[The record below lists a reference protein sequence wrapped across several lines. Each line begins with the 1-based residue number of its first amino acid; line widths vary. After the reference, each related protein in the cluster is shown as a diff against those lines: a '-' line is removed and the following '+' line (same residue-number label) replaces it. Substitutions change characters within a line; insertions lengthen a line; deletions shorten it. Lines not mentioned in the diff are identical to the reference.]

1 MRKTVFYWLNGFYA
15 LPKISCLYVCESVS
29 GVFILFYWSLCLS
42 TNTTIFIIFIYMC
55 CACLLVSQSCP
66 TLCDPMDCSLP
77 GSSVRGDSPG
87 KNTEVDAMLSS
98 RGSFNPGIEP
108 RSPALQADSLPP
120 SGFLS
125 SSDSKESACIAGD
138 PDSIPGLGRSLGE
151 GNGCPLQYSCLE
163 SCMDRGAWQVQPM
176 GLQRV
181 RHAER
186 LTLFT
191 VWATT
196 EAQYWSG

>member
-1 MRKTVFYWLNGFYA
+1 MCVNLFLESLFYF
-15 LPKISCLYVCESVS
+15 IDLYVS
-29 GVFILFYWSLCLS
+29 LS

-66 TLCDPMDCSLP
+66 TLCDPMDWSLP
-77 GSSVRGDSPG
+77 GSSVRGDCPG

-125 SSDSKESACIAGD
+125 SSDSKKSACIAGD

-151 GNGCPLQYSCLE
+151 GSGYPLQYSCLE
-163 SCMDRGAWQVQPM
+163 SSMDKGAWQVQSK

-181 RHAER
+181 RHVER
-186 LTLFT
+186 LTLFI
-191 VWATT
+191 V
-196 EAQYWSG
+196 

>member
-1 MRKTVFYWLNGFYA
+1 
-15 LPKISCLYVCESVS
+15 
-29 GVFILFYWSLCLS
+29 
-42 TNTTIFIIFIYMC
+42 MC

-108 RSPALQADSLPP
+108 RSPALQADSLLP

-138 PDSIPGLGRSLGE
+138 PDSIPGLGRSPGGGH
-151 GNGCPLQYSCLE
+151 GNPLQYSCLE
-163 SCMDRGAWQVQPM
+163 NPHG
-176 GLQRV
+176 QRSLV
-181 RHAER
+181 GCSPCGCKESD
-186 LTLFT
+186 
-191 VWATT
+191 TT
-196 EAQYWSG
+196 ERPSAACTQKLPLRHMPSPERFCYSEDTPPFKFPLRLKR